1 MRNKL
6 TVALAVCLLMPA
18 LAYGQDAKVVLD
30 GATKAMGDANRCN
43 TPAAAPISFSARA

>member
-30 GATKAMGDANRCN
+30 GATKAMGDVKSLQYTGSGA
-43 TPAAAPISFSARA
+43 